1 MNFKQIALPFLL
13 SLMVAISA
21 CKPDNPIE
29 QGSKIIPDVTEVNA
43 SANGGT
49 HCIVFT
55 IENPVQGAQVEATT
69 DASWI
74 NITSADITGII
85 FDVAVNN
92 NQESRTAVIDLFYGG
107 VDMNTP
113 ITVTQAAAEVPVDA
127 AFQFEVTSLTE
138 TELIFN
144 VLPKDKESYYIY
156 FAETLKFLEDS
167 GVETDQDIIDN
178 DMQYFIDEAEMY
190 GISLEENV
198 MDYYAY
204 KGDVIGASFLG
215 ATPGTDYVIYAYGF
229 EFVDGEMI
237 ITTELCKL
245 QVTTKDVEVADAFM
259 GVDVT
264 VNGASATVSFDAGDY
279 EGRYFAFVEDVEY
292 LLGDGN
298 VPAEE
303 DIPAIITDIWYQYL
317 SMYLQYGFSIEMLFG
332 EYTQVGSAQLTY
344 DLYANSTWVAAALP
358 IDERGVAIAHPTI
371 EIFETEP
378 VEPSDNQID
387 IEVYDIQARSAYT
400 TLTPTNDD
408 PYVFACMSSQYLAG
422 MSDDEIITF
431 IIDSYYYNLT
441 PITGPITYQLTG
453 ITPETEYQVLAFG
466 YSGGVATTS
475 LFKEIFTSAAEAESS
490 VTVTAEVKGIFD
502 MAEVA
507 AIDPNY
513 DFGYAAFIV
522 IDYIIDGDYTDL
534 YYGIYKAASV
544 SQATDDQIKE
554 SLMSRSP
561 KTGTRGVQM
570 LSVYDESYVITALVV
585 DPDGNVSRLYRS
597 EPFTLTSGETD
608 DPEYFFD
615 LVQGQA
621 SVTSLSFFE
630 QQVPVIFPVFEDGAV
645 YESVVKAEKK
655 SFDLN
660 VKSSRDTFSRR

>member
-1 MNFKQIALPFLL
+1 
-13 SLMVAISA
+13 
-21 CKPDNPIE
+21 
-29 QGSKIIPDVTEVNA
+29 
-43 SANGGT
+43 
-49 HCIVFT
+49 
-55 IENPVQGAQVEATT
+55 
-69 DASWI
+69 
-74 NITSADITGII
+74 
-85 FDVAVNN
+85 
-92 NQESRTAVIDLFYGG
+92 
-107 VDMNTP
+107 
-113 ITVTQAAAEVPVDA
+113 
-127 AFQFEVTSLTE
+127 
-138 TELIFN
+138 
-144 VLPKDKESYYIY
+144 
-156 FAETLKFLEDS
+156 
-167 GVETDQDIIDN
+167 
-178 DMQYFIDEAEMY
+178 
-190 GISLEENV
+190 
-198 MDYYAY
+198 
-204 KGDVIGASFLG
+204 
-215 ATPGTDYVIYAYGF
+215 
-229 EFVDGEMI
+229 
-237 ITTELCKL
+237 
-245 QVTTKDVEVADAFM
+245 
-259 GVDVT
+259 
-264 VNGASATVSFDAGDY
+264 
-279 EGRYFAFVEDVEY
+279 
-292 LLGDGN
+292 
-298 VPAEE
+298 
-303 DIPAIITDIWYQYL
+303 
-317 SMYLQYGFSIEMLFG
+317 
-332 EYTQVGSAQLTY
+332 
-344 DLYANSTWVAAALP
+344 
-358 IDERGVAIAHPTI
+358 
-371 EIFETEP
+371 
-378 VEPSDNQID
+378 
-387 IEVYDIQARSAYT
+387 
-400 TLTPTNDD
+400 
-408 PYVFACMSSQYLAG
+408 

-453 ITPETEYQVLAFG
+453 MSPETEYQVLAFG

-475 LFKEIFTSAAEAESS
+475 LFKEIFTSAPEAESS

-570 LSVYDESYVITALVV
+570 LSVYDESYVITAVVV

-660 VKSSRDTFSRR
+660 VKSSRETFSRR

>member
-13 SLMVAISA
+13 SLMVLISA
-21 CKPDNPIE
+21 CKPDDPIE
-29 QGSKIIPDVTEVNA
+29 QESKIIPEITEVNA
-43 SANGGT
+43 AANGGT
-49 HCIVFT
+49 HSIAFT
-55 IENPVQGAQVEATT
+55 IENPKEGAQVEAKT
-69 DASWI
+69 DATWI
-74 NITSADITGII
+74 HITSADATGII

-92 NQESRTAVIDLFYGG
+92 NQESRTDVIDIFYGG
-107 VDMNTP
+107 VDMNTS
-113 ITVTQAAAEVPVDA
+113 ITVIQAGAEVVEDA
-127 AFQFEVTSLTE
+127 SFEFEITSLTE
-138 TELIFN
+138 VELVFN
-144 VLPKDKESYYIY
+144 VLPKDKDIYYIY

-178 DMQYFIDEAEMY
+178 DMKYFIDEAEMY

-229 EFVDGEMI
+229 EFVDGEMNI
-237 ITTELCKL
+237 ITELCKL

-264 VNGASATVSFDAGDY
+264 VNGVSATVSYDAGDY
-279 EGRYFAFVEDVEY
+279 DGRYFAFVEDVTY
-292 LLGDGN
+292 LLGDGEI
-298 VPAEE
+298 PAEE
-303 DIPAIITDIWYQYL
+303 DIPAIVTDIWYEYL
-317 SMYLQYGFSIEMLFG
+317 SLYLQYGFSIEMLFG
-332 EYTQVGSAQLTY
+332 EFTQMGSAQVTY

-358 IDERGVAIAHPTI
+358 IDERGVAIAHPTV
-371 EIFETEP
+371 EVFETET

-387 IEVYDIQARSAYT
+387 IEVYDIQARKAYV
-400 TLTPTNDD
+400 TLTPSNDD
-408 PYVFACMSSQYLAG
+408 VYVFACMSSQYLSG
-422 MSDDEIITF
+422 MDDEEILNF
-431 IIDSYYYNLT
+431 IIESYYYNLT
-441 PITGPITYQLTG
+441 PISGPITYELQG
-453 ITPETEYQVLAFG
+453 ITPDTEYQVLAFG
-466 YSGGVATTS
+466 YSGGVATTT
-475 LFKEIFTSAAEAESS
+475 LFKELFTSAPEAQSDVS
-490 VTVTAEVKGIFD
+490 VTAEVRGIFD
-502 MAEVA
+502 MAAVA

-513 DFGYAAFIV
+513 DMGYAAFII

-561 KTGTRGVQM
+561 KTSTRGVQM
-570 LSVYDESYVITALVV
+570 LSVYDESYVITAVAV
-585 DPDGNVSRLYRS
+585 DTEGNVSRLYRS
-597 EPFTLTSGETD
+597 EPFTLVAGETD